1 MKTISFARWYF
12 PFWRPL
18 SGARPSWPRTSAPTP
33 WARLPSTAPGIT
45 SPCCPCWWFWPFQAA
60 SGRTGPRSPLR
71 RRRPSAG
78 SCGWAASAAAQ
89 CWPLPPTSSR
99 QVLWPVPTAARPG
112 SSPLCMWCWCRC
124 SACSSG
130 GGSACR
136 CGSPWPCPWALCTCC
151 VSRAASPWPPATC
164 WCWYVPY
171 AFPYISW

>member
-1 MKTISFARWYF
+1 MKNNQLRQVVF
-12 PFWRPL
+12 PILAAFIWGTAFVAQDVCADAM
-18 SGARPSWPRTSAPTP
+18 GAFTFN
-33 WARLPSTAPGIT
+33 GIT

-60 SGRTGPRSPLR
+60 SGRIGPSSPLR

-78 SCGWAASAAAQ
+78 SCGWAASAAAR
-89 CWPLPPTSSR
+89 CWPLPPTSSK

-112 SSPLCMWCWCRC
+112 SSPPCMWCWCRC